1 MSQINVTTI
10 RNRTGG
16 PPSLDQGV
24 VVGSAATFSSTV
36 SIAGTLTYEDVTN
49 IDSVGIITAQTG
61 IKVLAGGINAV
72 GVVTA
77 TSFSGSGANLTGI
90 SAGLTTDAYRN
101 TSGGINAGDSFTSGS
116 ALDNTLIGYSAGAT
130 GSQNLTTGDGN
141 TVVGHNAI
149 VSAAGASNQTVIG
162 QGADGQADNSVTLGN
177 DAVTAVYMA
186 SDSGA
191 LVHTAGIQ
199 FPATQVANGGANVL
213 DDYEEGNGT
222 PTVSMSTS
230 GTVTLGS
237 SPTYCYT
244 KVGNII
250 HFSFEFSTTGVS
262 SPVGTLQVA
271 LPIASAASFYSAGSL
286 RVYSETFD
294 GSPFISIAPSASVCQ
309 LLTSK
314 TGAGT
319 QSITPTAGTRYYF
332 GTVTYR
338 A

>member
-1 MSQINVTTI
+1 MNDTGSNANTGTVAIGSSSLSTQTSGMQNTAVGYESLAVLTTGKRNTAFGWQTLHANMNTGDNNTAVGYSSLYTYNPAADDEGDNTALGAFSGYYVTT
-10 RNRTGG
+10 G
-16 PPSLDQGV
+16 
-24 VVGSAATFSSTV
+24 
-36 SIAGTLTYEDVTN
+36 E
-49 IDSVGIITAQTG
+49 
-61 IKVLAGGINAV
+61 
-72 GVVTA
+72 
-77 TSFSGSGANLTGI
+77 
-90 SAGLTTDAYRN
+90 
-101 TSGGINAGDSFTSGS
+101 
-116 ALDNTLIGYSAGAT
+116 DNTLIGYSAGAT